1 MERFLTDAE
10 ESILREAHRAER
22 VKKQADRIKAILWLN
37 AGWSYEQ
44 IAQALF
50 LDHTSVRRYEKIF
63 RAEGLDELLKDHYC
77 GGTSKLSKEEET
89 ALKAELKHKI
99 YLSSKEICEYIDV
112 EFKAQY
118 TPEGLI
124 PLLNRLGFVYKK
136 TKHVPGKANAKA

>member
-63 RAEGLDELLKDHYC
+63 RTDGLDELLNDHYC
-77 GGTSKLSKEEET
+77 GGTSKLSIEEET
-89 ALKAELKHKI
+89 ILKAELKRKI
-99 YLSSKEICEYIDV
+99 YLSSKEICEYINV
-112 EFKAQY
+112 EFKAQ
-118 TPEGLI
+118 
-124 PLLNRLGFVYKK
+124 
-136 TKHVPGKANAKA
+136 